1 MMPLALRCKSSF
13 GDSYSLSFGENE
25 ITVDA
30 YLLGS
35 ITGGTGT
42 EKKAEIKG
50 AKLQKLLAEYDAI
63 STEELHTLVET
74 FSAKELDQFLLSVSQ
89 YEDITFIWSETDWSD
104 EK

>member
-1 MMPLALRCKSSF
+1 MPLALRCKSSF
-13 GDSYSLSFGENE
+13 GDSYSFSFDKKE

-42 EKKAEIKG
+42 EKKSEIKG
-50 AKLQKLLAEYDAI
+50 AKLQQLLAEYEAI
-63 STEELHTLVET
+63 STEDLHRLVET
-74 FSAKELDQFLLSVSQ
+74 FSTSEVDQFILSVSK
-89 YEDITFIWSETDWSD
+89 YEDLTFIWSETDWSD

>member
-1 MMPLALRCKSSF
+1 MPLALRFKSSF
-13 GDSYSLSFGENE
+13 GDSYSFSFDKKE

-42 EKKAEIKG
+42 EKKSEIKG
-50 AKLQKLLAEYDAI
+50 AKLQQLLAEYEAI
-63 STEELHTLVET
+63 ATEDLHRLVES
-74 FSAKELDQFLLSVSQ
+74 FSTSEVDQFILSVSK
-89 YEDITFIWSETDWSD
+89 YEDLTFIWSETDWSD